1 MYEGPTEDRLGELGS
16 LFKNYYYYYY
26 YKEPQQLIIF
36 PSSTYMNINIDPSS
50 LYSFQHQRESEVAAQ
65 ESIT

>member
-26 YKEPQQLIIF
+26 YSVSPNITNNKNIF
-36 PSSTYMNINIDPSS
+36 YLNTVGFKANTAYGALVKM
-50 LYSFQHQRESEVAAQ
+50 L
-65 ESIT
+65 TK